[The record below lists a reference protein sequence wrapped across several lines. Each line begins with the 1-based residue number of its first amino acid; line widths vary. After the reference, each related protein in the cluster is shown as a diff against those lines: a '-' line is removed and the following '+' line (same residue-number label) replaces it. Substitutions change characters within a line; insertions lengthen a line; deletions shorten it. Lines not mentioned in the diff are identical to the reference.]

1 MDNNKLDALFSGLTG
16 AHENQEKPVEQTK
29 KQEKSQQV
37 NARAKQKEHEMKNHE
52 ERFCTIVNSETL
64 KKIRIIANREGLAI
78 KDVVD
83 AAFDK
88 AISSYE
94 RKHGKIEEIKKSAKD
109 LSDRVRNYKIIIYGI
124 S

>member
-16 AHENQEKPVEQTK
+16 AHENQEKAAEHPK
-29 KQEKSQQV
+29 KQGNKQQMS
-37 NARAKQKEHEMKNHE
+37 ARAKQKEHEQKNHE

-64 KKIRIIANREGLAI
+64 KKIRIIANREGLPI

-94 RKHGKIEEIKKSAKD
+94 RKHGKIEEVKKSAKD
-109 LSDRVRNYKIIIYGI
+109 LF
-124 S
+124 

>member
-16 AHENQEKPVEQTK
+16 AHENQEMAAEQPK
-29 KQEKSQQV
+29 KQGNKQQMS
-37 NARAKQKEHEMKNHE
+37 ARAKQKEHEQKNHE

-64 KKIRIIANREGLAI
+64 KKIRIIANREGLPI

-94 RKHGKIEEIKKSAKD
+94 RKHGKIEEVKKSAKD
-109 LSDRVRNYKIIIYGI
+109 LF
-124 S
+124 

>member
-16 AHENQEKPVEQTK
+16 AHESQEKAVEQPN
-29 KQEKSQQV
+29 KQGNKQQS
-37 NARAKQKEHEMKNHE
+37 ARAKQKEHEQKNHE

-64 KKIRIIANREGLAI
+64 KKIRIIANREGLSI

-94 RKHGKIEEIKKSAKD
+94 RKHGKIEEVKKSAKD
-109 LSDRVRNYKIIIYGI
+109 LF
-124 S
+124 

>member
-64 KKIRIIANREGLAI
+64 KKIRIIANREGLTI

-109 LSDRVRNYKIIIYGI
+109 LF
-124 S
+124 